1 MPHSTKQ
8 LLTKI
13 TNNSRTL
20 ILSSLLMCT
29 ACSQIDE
36 ETQAK
41 IDYWDQQA
49 NIMTLLGPQKEEVFA
64 WVYAIDPDAKYSG
77 DRLLAKLES
86 LGQEGDAKGACIMLS
101 IKFDERERVRQHD
114 VSFEKRC
121 S

>member
-1 MPHSTKQ
+1 
-8 LLTKI
+8 
-13 TNNSRTL
+13 
-20 ILSSLLMCT
+20 MCS

-41 IDYWDQQA
+41 VDYWDQQA